1 MYQPAHVDSF
11 IRLLICHLGNVL
23 SQGEQLLESRSGVM
37 RMDLLQYAIE
47 QGEDQTSLQQTI
59 DQRQDSETL
68 FALQLSQSREWVDRL
83 GQLDPMVE
91 RDTDEFLA
99 ATFSIE
105 KLLRDRQANKSDYS
119 LENIMTRSQRDCALR
134 GDLFDY
140 IDIEAMMLAIFE
152 LLGRLEDQY
161 NLMEELLDL
170 QQEVNGVPFGRINP
184 HSQSAKI
191 IPLFGAGKTYIS
203 QDNDCS

>member
-23 SQGEQLLESRSGVM
+23 SQGEQLLENRSSVI

-47 QGEDQTSLQQTI
+47 QGEDQTTLQQAI
-59 DQRQDSETL
+59 DQQHDSETL

-83 GQLDPMVE
+83 GQLDPVVE

-105 KLLRDRQANKSDYS
+105 KLLRDRQASKDGYS
-119 LENIMTRSQRDCALR
+119 LENIMTRSQSNCTLR
-134 GDLFDY
+134 GDLFDH

-161 NLMEELLDL
+161 DLMEELLDL
-170 QQEVNGVPFGRINP
+170 QQVVNGVPFGLKYP
-184 HSQSAKI
+184 GSQSAKI
-191 IPLFGAGKTYIS
+191 IPLFGASKKRVS